1 VSFLALSACHH
12 STVTRV
18 DAVSSRVETAVT
30 MRKVTNNMTTVVRQM
45 DKAMES
51 MNLERVCSLPP
62 FNTDS
67 ANEQQISMVMEKF
80 EGQFEDLDVQTS
92 YMESAMGESAA
103 VSTPQDQVDLL
114 MSQVADEAGI
124 EREQAVTE
132 TQASLPELKEAAKE
146 PVEEDQLATRLRA
159 LRQSA

>member
-1 VSFLALSACHH
+1 LLYLLSTALRA
-12 STVTRV
+12 RV

-30 MRKVTNNMTTVVRQM
+30 MRKMTNNMSTVVRQM

-51 MNLERVCSLPP
+51 MNLERVGGPVWPTIAGSR
-62 FNTDS
+62 T
-67 ANEQQISMVMEKF
+67 AQISMVMEKF

-92 YMESAMGESAA
+92 YMESAMGDSAA
-103 VSTPQDQVDLL
+103 VSTPQDQVDSL
-114 MSQVADEAGI
+114 MNQVADEAGI
-124 EREQAVTE
+124 EREQAVAN